1 LLEPNDAG
9 KNKKNASW
17 ITDQLSGRREQE
29 TGQGT
34 DLAPDPSPNAIKLFT
49 FLI

>member
-1 LLEPNDAG
+1 MPV
-9 KNKKNASW
+9 KIIKITSW

-34 DLAPDPSPNAIKLFT
+34 DLAPDPGPNAIKKIYNPNL
-49 FLI
+49 